1 LVTCILNIPILLC
14 SYSPAGSFYETFDVP
29 IDIRSLADLGF
40 GMTAKKPR
48 GKLKQGGLSAWR
60 GT

>member
-1 LVTCILNIPILLC
+1 LLC